1 AQSPAEKALLD
12 KAHALEQSG
21 HIDLAAQ
28 SWQQV
33 LLSDPNNQEALA
45 GLARWAKINGHDAE
59 SQRYIDRLRQ
69 VNPNSAEIGHVQSLM
84 SNKAQNQLLQQAA
97 ELAKAGR
104 P

>member
-45 GLARWAKINGHDAE
+45 GLARWARVNGNNAE
-59 SQRYIDRLRQ
+59 AQKYIDRLRAL
-69 VNPNSAEIGHVQSLM
+69 NPNNPAIGRIQSLM
-84 SNKAQNQLLQQAA
+84 SNREQNALLQEAS
-97 ELAKAGR
+97 ELARA
-104 P
+104 